1 MKDWLRHSIL
11 YVLLMT
17 LVSGTAWAETRIAT
31 VDFKK
36 VYENYWK
43 KQQSEKIINEMRE
56 DARKEHNNQ
65 INEIKKVN
73 EEYQTIQSNA
83 TDPAISQDEREKRK
97 KTAEDKLRQ
106 LRDMDKILRE
116 YDANAEARI
125 RDQVERT
132 LSRMVEEIRTVI
144 TAKAKSAGFSLVI
157 DVAAVSGVGT
167 PVVFYTNNENDMT
180 EGVITALNVN
190 ARSDTAKADEK
201 PASKPDEKKKDAD
214 K

>member
-1 MKDWLRHSIL
+1 MKDWLRSSIL
-11 YVLLMT
+11 GVLAMT
-17 LVSGTAWAETRIAT
+17 LVSGTAWAETKIGT

-43 KQQSEKIINEMRE
+43 KQQSEKIINEMKD

-65 INEIKKVN
+65 LNEIKKVN
-73 EEYQTIQSNA
+73 EEYQNIQSTA
-83 TDPAISQDEREKRK
+83 TDPALSQDEREKRK
-97 KTAEDKLRQ
+97 KTAEDKFRQ
-106 LRDMDKILRE
+106 LRDMDSILKD
-116 YDANAEARI
+116 YDRNAEIRI
-125 RDQVERT
+125 REQIERT
-132 LSRMVEEIRTVI
+132 MNRMVDEIRTVI

-157 DVAAVSGVGT
+157 DVSALSGVAT

-214 K
+214 